1 MGAINTKTNAGKS
14 TRAPEV
20 RVAPSIAPS
29 PQLPSGSHAVFKSI
43 NAEVDKVRFPNLLD
57 LMGRL
62 HFSTRDGRIWLDD
75 QRMLL
80 IHAKA
85 LGALRKELIDH
96 VGTEAARGFMTRMG
110 YCAGVCD
117 AQLARKVR
125 VKSSLNDMFVVGPQ
139 MHCLEGIGLSEVVR
153 LDIDVER
160 GIHYGEFLWTSS
172 VEDEENMRHFVID
185 TEPACW
191 MQTGY
196 ASGYSTEFMGRP
208 VLYREVE
215 CLSMGQTSCRI
226 VGKLVEDWDDEARKD
241 MRFMAPETLVSS
253 PMALAR
259 QPSAT
264 ARPTPGT
271 GNPDN
276 PVGISPGFNAVLN
289 LLKKVAPTQA
299 TVLFL
304 GESGVGKEVFARMLH
319 RWSSRHAKPFI
330 ALNCAAIP
338 ENLIESELFGVERGA
353 FTGASHSRAGRF
365 ERADGGTLFLDE
377 IGTLSFGAQSKLLRV
392 LQEGEVER
400 VGDSSTRK
408 INVRVIAATN
418 VDLRDEVKTGN
429 FREDLFFRLNVFPI
443 RILPLRERREDIPL
457 LMAHFLTKFNLRHE
471 RLLTGF
477 TQRAVDAMLS
487 YDWPGNVRELEN
499 IIERGVILA
508 SDGEAI
514 DAPQLFSCGEQFS
527 DQRYAINSEGK
538 LVSVNPA
545 SFTVVPAKQDEVDR
559 VTRRVNDLLIGGGEQ
574 SADNVSLDEIETM
587 LLRKAIDAARG
598 NVAAAARSLGITRP
612 QMLYRLKSRGIIQE
626 SD

>member
-1 MGAINTKTNAGKS
+1 MNAKPTLQKGPRS
-14 TRAPEV
+14 EEY
-20 RVAPSIAPS
+20 RVTPNIAPS
-29 PQLPSGSHAVFKSI
+29 PQLPRGNQVVFKST
-43 NAEVDKVRFPNLLD
+43 NTEVDKVRFPNIVD

-80 IHAKA
+80 VHAKA
-85 LGALRKELIDH
+85 LGALRKELIAH
-96 VGTEAARGFMTRMG
+96 VGAEAARGYMTRMG

-125 VKSSLNDMFVVGPQ
+125 VNASLNDMFVVGPQ

-153 LDIDVER
+153 LDIDVDR
-160 GIHYGEFLWTSS
+160 GVHYGEFLWSS
-172 VEDEENMRHFVID
+172 AVEDEEHMRHFLVD

-196 ASGYSTEFMGRP
+196 ASGYSTEFMGLP

-215 CLSMGQTSCRI
+215 CLSMGHMTCRI
-226 VGKLVEDWDDEARKD
+226 VGKLVDDWDEESKKD
-241 MRFMAPETLVSS
+241 MRFLMPETSVNSLV
-253 PMALAR
+253 PLVR
-259 QPSAT
+259 QASAT
-264 ARPTPGT
+264 ARPVAAT
-271 GNPDN
+271 GDLGN
-276 PVGISPGFNAVLN
+276 PVGISPGFNAVLQ

-319 RWSSRHAKPFI
+319 RWSSRQAKPFV

-353 FTGASHSRAGRF
+353 FTGASHSRPGRF

-418 VDLRDEVKTGN
+418 VDLREEVKDGN

-443 RILPLRERREDIPL
+443 HILPLRERREDIPL
-457 LMAHFLTKFNLRHE
+457 LMAHFLARFNVRHD
-471 RLLTGF
+471 RQLTGF

-514 DAPQLFSCGEQFS
+514 DAPQLFSCGEQFG
-527 DQRYAINSEGK
+527 DQRYAINGEGK
-538 LVSVNPA
+538 LVSVQPG
-545 SFTVVPAKQDEVDR
+545 SFTVAPAEQGEIDR
-559 VTRRVNDLLIGGGEQ
+559 VTRRVNDLLIG
-574 SADNVSLDEIETM
+574 SSDASTDNVSLDEIETM
-587 LLRKAIDAARG
+587 LLRRAIDMARG

-626 SD
+626 SE

>member
-1 MGAINTKTNAGKS
+1 MRS
-14 TRAPEV
+14 PEF
-20 RVAPSIAPS
+20 RVAPSITAS
-29 PQLPSGSHAVFKSI
+29 PQLPRGNQVVFKST
-43 NAEVDKVRFPNLLD
+43 NAEVDKVRFPNIVD

-62 HFSTRDGRIWLDD
+62 HFSTSDGRIWLDD

-80 IHAKA
+80 VHAKA
-85 LGALRKELIDH
+85 LGALRKELIAH
-96 VGTEAARGFMTRMG
+96 VGTDAARGYMTRMG
-110 YCAGVCD
+110 YSAGVCD

-125 VKSSLNDMFVVGPQ
+125 MKASLNDMFVVGPQ

-153 LDIDVER
+153 LDIDIER

-172 VEDEENMRHFVID
+172 VEDEENMRHFVVD

-215 CLSMGQTSCRI
+215 CMSMGQMSCRI
-226 VGKLVEDWDDEARKD
+226 VGKLVEDWDDEAKKD
-241 MRFMAPETLVSS
+241 MCYLMPEVMVSPPAP
-253 PMALAR
+253 LAR

-264 ARPTPGT
+264 ARPTTGT
-271 GNPDN
+271 GDLDN
-276 PVGISPGFNAVLN
+276 PVGISPGFNAVLH

-353 FTGASHSRAGRF
+353 FTGASQSRAGRF

-418 VDLRDEVKTGN
+418 VNLREEVKQGN

-457 LMAHFLTKFNLRHE
+457 LMAHFLTRFNHRHG
-471 RLLTGF
+471 RHLTGF

-508 SDGEAI
+508 SDGDAI
-514 DAPQLFSCGEQFS
+514 DAPQLFSCGEQFG
-527 DQRYAINSEGK
+527 DQRYAINGEGK

-545 SFTVVPAKQDEVDR
+545 SFTVVPADQSDVDR
-559 VTRRVNDLLIGGGEQ
+559 VTRRVNDLLVGSGDH

-587 LLRKAIDAARG
+587 LLRRAIDAARG

-626 SD
+626 NE

>member
-1 MGAINTKTNAGKS
+1 M
-14 TRAPEV
+14 
-20 RVAPSIAPS
+20 APSITPS
-29 PQLPSGSHAVFKSI
+29 PQLPHGNEVVFNST
-43 NAEVDKVRFPNLLD
+43 NAEVDKLHFPNLVD

-62 HFSTRDGRIWLDD
+62 HFSTSDGRIWLDE

-80 IHAKA
+80 VHAKA
-85 LGALRKELIDH
+85 LGTLRKELIEQ
-96 VGTEAARGFMTRMG
+96 VGTAAARGFMMRMG

-117 AQLARKVR
+117 AQLARKMR
-125 VKSSLNDMFVVGPQ
+125 TKASLNDMFAVGPQ
-139 MHCLEGIGLSEVVR
+139 MHCLGGAGRSEVIR
-153 LDIDVER
+153 LEIDIER

-172 VEDEENMRHFVID
+172 VEDEEHMRHFAVD
-185 TEPACW
+185 TDPACW

-215 CLSMGQTSCRI
+215 CLSMGHMTCRI
-226 VGKLVEDWDDEARKD
+226 IGKLVDDWDEESRKD
-241 MRFMAPETLVSS
+241 MRFLMPATAVNRPMPLV
-253 PMALAR
+253 R
-259 QPSAT
+259 QPSVT
-264 ARPTPGT
+264 ARPVIAT
-271 GNPDN
+271 GDDLDN
-276 PVGISPGFNAVLN
+276 PVGISPGFNAVLH
-289 LLKKVAPTQA
+289 LIKKVAPTQA
-299 TVLFL
+299 TVLLL
-304 GESGVGKEVFARMLH
+304 GESGVGKEVFARMVH
-319 RWSSRHAKPFI
+319 RWSSRHAQSFV

-353 FTGASHSRAGRF
+353 FTGASQSRQGRF

-400 VGDSSTRK
+400 VGDVSTRK

-418 VDLRDEVKTGN
+418 VDLREEVKSGN

-443 RILPLRERREDIPL
+443 RIVPLRERREDIPL
-457 LMAHFLTKFNLRHE
+457 LMAHFLARFNLRHE
-471 RLLTGF
+471 RHLTGF

-527 DQRYAINSEGK
+527 DQRYAINGDGK
-538 LVSVNPA
+538 LVSVNPL
-545 SFTVVPAKQDEVDR
+545 SYSVEQTKQSEMDR
-559 VTRRVNDLLIGGGEQ
+559 VTRRVSDLLLGE
-574 SADNVSLDEIETM
+574 SEPSTDNVSLDEIETM
-587 LLRKAIDAARG
+587 LLRRAIDSARG
-598 NVAAAARSLGITRP
+598 NVAAAARLLGITRP
-612 QMLYRLKSRGIIQE
+612 QMLYRLKSRSILQE
-626 SD
+626 NN

>member
-1 MGAINTKTNAGKS
+1 MTPKTTLGKNTRS
-14 TRAPEV
+14 PEL

-29 PQLPSGSHAVFKSI
+29 PKLPQGSEVVFKAT

-80 IHAKA
+80 VHAKA
-85 LGALRKELIDH
+85 LGALRRELIEH
-96 VGTEAARGFMTRMG
+96 VGTDAARGFMTRMG

-125 VKSSLNDMFVVGPQ
+125 IKASLNDMFVVGPQ

-153 LDIDVER
+153 LDIDIER

-172 VEDEENMRHFVID
+172 IEDEEHMRHFVVD

-196 ASGYSTEFMGRP
+196 ASGYSTEFMGRQ

-215 CLSMGQTSCRI
+215 CQSMGQMSCRI
-226 VGKLVEDWDDEARKD
+226 VGKLVEDWDEEARKD
-241 MRFMAPETLVSS
+241 MRFLVPQAVVSG
-253 PMALAR
+253 AVTLAR
-259 QPSAT
+259 QPSPT
-264 ARPTPGT
+264 ARPAAGE
-271 GNPDN
+271 PDLDS
-276 PVGISPGFNAVLN
+276 PVGISPGFNAVLH

-319 RWSSRHAKPFI
+319 RRSSRHAKPFV

-353 FTGASHSRAGRF
+353 FTGASQSRLGRF

-418 VDLRDEVKTGN
+418 VDLREEVKAGN

-457 LMAHFLTKFNLRHE
+457 LMAHFLAKFNHRHE
-471 RLLTGF
+471 RHLTGF

-508 SDGEAI
+508 SDDNAI
-514 DAPQLFSCGEQFS
+514 DASQLFSCGEQFS

-545 SFTVVPAKQDEVDR
+545 SFTVAPAEQGELDR
-559 VTRRVNDLLIGGGEQ
+559 VTRRVNDLLIGGRDQ
-574 SADNVSLDEIETM
+574 SPDNVSLDEIETM
-587 LLRKAIDAARG
+587 LLRRAIDAAQG

-612 QMLYRLKSRGIIQE
+612 QMLYRLKSRGILQE

>member
-1 MGAINTKTNAGKS
+1 MTPKTTFGKNTRS
-14 TRAPEV
+14 PEL

-29 PQLPSGSHAVFKSI
+29 PKLPQGNEMVFKATNS
-43 NAEVDKVRFPNLLD
+43 EVDKVRYPNLLD

-80 IHAKA
+80 VHAKA
-85 LGALRKELIDH
+85 LGAMRKELIAH
-96 VGTEAARGFMTRMG
+96 VGSDAARGYMTRMG

-125 VKSSLNDMFVVGPQ
+125 VKASLNDMFVVGPQ

-160 GIHYGEFLWTSS
+160 GVHYGEFLWTSA
-172 VEDEENMRHFVID
+172 VEDEEHMRHFLVD

-215 CLSMGQTSCRI
+215 CLSMGHMTCRI
-226 VGKLVEDWDDEARKD
+226 VGKLVEDWDEESRKD
-241 MRFMAPETLVSS
+241 MRFLVPETSVSS
-253 PMALAR
+253 PVPLVR
-259 QPSAT
+259 QASAT
-264 ARPTPGT
+264 ARPVAAT
-271 GNPDN
+271 GDLDN
-276 PVGISPGFNAVLN
+276 PVGISPGFNAVLH

-319 RWSSRHAKPFI
+319 RWSSRQAKPFV

-353 FTGASHSRAGRF
+353 FTGASHSRPGRF

-400 VGDSSTRK
+400 VGGCP
-408 INVRVIAATN
+408 
-418 VDLRDEVKTGN
+418 E
-429 FREDLFFRLNVFPI
+429 F
-443 RILPLRERREDIPL
+443 
-457 LMAHFLTKFNLRHE
+457 
-471 RLLTGF
+471 
-477 TQRAVDAMLS
+477 
-487 YDWPGNVRELEN
+487 
-499 IIERGVILA
+499 
-508 SDGEAI
+508 
-514 DAPQLFSCGEQFS
+514 C
-527 DQRYAINSEGK
+527 
-538 LVSVNPA
+538 VN
-545 SFTVVPAKQDEVDR
+545 
-559 VTRRVNDLLIGGGEQ
+559 GG
-574 SADNVSLDEIETM
+574 
-587 LLRKAIDAARG
+587 
-598 NVAAAARSLGITRP
+598 
-612 QMLYRLKSRGIIQE
+612 
-626 SD
+626 

>member
-1 MGAINTKTNAGKS
+1 MNPKPTSGKGPRS
-14 TRAPEV
+14 TEW

-29 PQLPSGSHAVFKSI
+29 PPLPRGNQVVFKST
-43 NAEVDKVRFPNLLD
+43 NAEVDKLRFPNLVD

-62 HFSTRDGRIWLDD
+62 HFSTSDGRIWLDD

-80 IHAKA
+80 VHAKA
-85 LGALRKELIDH
+85 LGALRKELIEH
-96 VGTEAARGFMTRMG
+96 VGTDAARGFMTRMG
-110 YCAGVCD
+110 YCAGICD

-125 VKSSLNDMFVVGPQ
+125 VKASLNDMFVVGPQ
-139 MHCLEGIGLSEVVR
+139 MHCLEGIGRSEVVR
-153 LDIDVER
+153 LDIDIER

-172 VEDEENMRHFVID
+172 IEDEEHMRHFLVD

-196 ASGYSTEFMGRP
+196 ASGYSTEFMGQP

-215 CLSMGQTSCRI
+215 CMSMGHMSCRI
-226 VGKLVEDWDDEARKD
+226 VGKLLDDWDEESKKD
-241 MRFMAPETLVSS
+241 MRFLVPETTVSR
-253 PMALAR
+253 PMPLAR
-259 QPSAT
+259 QPSVI
-264 ARPTPGT
+264 ARPVTAT
-271 GNPDN
+271 GELDN
-276 PVGISPGFNAVLN
+276 PVGISPGFNAVLH
-289 LLKKVAPTQA
+289 LIKKVAPTQA

-319 RWSSRHAKPFI
+319 RRSSRHAKPFV

-353 FTGASHSRAGRF
+353 FTGASQSRPGRF

-418 VDLRDEVKTGN
+418 VDLREEVKDGN

-457 LMAHFLTKFNLRHE
+457 LMAHFLARFNLRHE
-471 RLLTGF
+471 RQLTGF

-514 DAPQLFSCGEQFS
+514 DAPQLFSCGEQFG
-527 DQRYAINSEGK
+527 DQRYAINGEGK

-545 SFTVVPAKQDEVDR
+545 SFTVVPADQDDVDR
-559 VTRRVNDLLIGGGEQ
+559 VTRRVNDLLGGGGEA

-587 LLRKAIDAARG
+587 LLRRAIDAARG

-612 QMLYRLKSRGIIQE
+612 QMLYRLKSRSILQE
-626 SD
+626 ND

>member
-1 MGAINTKTNAGKS
+1 MNSKTAAGKS
-14 TRAPEV
+14 TRSAAF

-29 PQLPSGSHAVFKSI
+29 PQLPRGNQVVFKPTDDEI
-43 NAEVDKVRFPNLLD
+43 DKLRLPNLVD

-62 HFSTRDGRIWLDD
+62 HFSTSDGRIWLDD

-80 IHAKA
+80 VHAKA
-85 LGALRKELIDH
+85 LGALRKELIENIGVD
-96 VGTEAARGFMTRMG
+96 AARGYMTRMG
-110 YCAGVCD
+110 YRAGVCD

-125 VKSSLNDMFVVGPQ
+125 IKASLNDMFVVGPQ

-153 LDIDVER
+153 LDINVER
-160 GIHYGEFLWTSS
+160 GIHYGEFLWSS
-172 VEDEENMRHFVID
+172 PVEDEENMRHFLVD

-215 CLSMGQTSCRI
+215 CLSMGHMSCRI
-226 VGKLVEDWDDEARKD
+226 VGKLVEDWDDESRND
-241 MRFMAPETLVSS
+241 MRFMVPDTAISS
-253 PMALAR
+253 PVPLAR
-259 QPSAT
+259 QPSLT
-264 ARPTPGT
+264 ARPIATT
-271 GNPDN
+271 GDLDN
-276 PVGISPGFNAVLN
+276 PVGISPGFNAVLH

-319 RWSSRHAKPFI
+319 RWSSRQAKPFV

-353 FTGASHSRAGRF
+353 FTGASQSRPGRF

-418 VDLRDEVKTGN
+418 VDLREEVKDGN

-457 LMAHFLTKFNLRHE
+457 LMAHFLARFNLRHE
-471 RLLTGF
+471 RHLTGF

-499 IIERGVILA
+499 IVERGVILA
-508 SDGEAI
+508 SDGNAI
-514 DAPQLFSCGEQFS
+514 DAPQLFSCGEQFG
-527 DQRYAINSEGK
+527 DQRYAINGEGK

-545 SFTVVPAKQDEVDR
+545 SFTVAPAEQDELDR
-559 VTRRVNDLLIGGGEQ
+559 VTRRVNDLLVGGGDP

-587 LLRKAIDAARG
+587 LLRKAIDTARG

-626 SD
+626 GD

>member
-1 MGAINTKTNAGKS
+1 VVFNPANT
-14 TRAPEV
+14 
-20 RVAPSIAPS
+20 
-29 PQLPSGSHAVFKSI
+29 
-43 NAEVDKVRFPNLLD
+43 EVDKVRFPNLVD

-80 IHAKA
+80 VHAKA
-85 LGALRKELIDH
+85 LGALRKELIEH
-96 VGTEAARGFMTRMG
+96 VGTDAARGFMTRMG

-125 VKSSLNDMFVVGPQ
+125 YKSSINDMFVVGPQ
-139 MHCLEGIGLSEVVR
+139 MHCLEGIGRSEVVR
-153 LDIDVER
+153 LEIDVER
-160 GIHYGEFLWTSS
+160 GIHYGEFLWSSS
-172 VEDEENMRHFVID
+172 VEDEENMRHFLVD

-215 CLSMGQTSCRI
+215 CMSMGQMSCRI
-226 VGKLVEDWDDEARKD
+226 VGKLVEDWDEESRKD
-241 MRFMAPETLVSS
+241 MRFMVPTNIGSNPATLMRAPC
-253 PMALAR
+253 
-259 QPSAT
+259 AT
-264 ARPTPGT
+264 ARPAADT
-271 GNPDN
+271 GGLDN
-276 PVGISPGFNAVLN
+276 PVGISPGFSAVLH

-319 RWSSRHAKPFI
+319 RRSSRHAKPFV

-353 FTGASHSRAGRF
+353 FTGANQSRPGRF

-377 IGTLSFGAQSKLLRV
+377 VGTLSFGAQSKLLRV

-408 INVRVIAATN
+408 VNVRIIAATN
-418 VDLRDEVKTGN
+418 VDLREAVKAGN

-457 LMAHFLTKFNLRHE
+457 LMAHFLARFNHRHE
-471 RLLTGF
+471 RHLTGF

-487 YDWPGNVRELEN
+487 YDWPGNIRELEN

-514 DAPQLFSCGEQFS
+514 DASQLFSCGEQFS
-527 DQRYAINSEGK
+527 DQRYAINGEGK
-538 LVSVNPA
+538 LVSINPA
-545 SFTVVPAKQDEVDR
+545 AFTVVPAKQDDVDR
-559 VTRRVNDLLIGGGEQ
+559 VTRRVNDLLIGGGDP

-587 LLRKAIDAARG
+587 LLRKAIDAAHG
-598 NVAAAARSLGITRP
+598 NVAAASRSLGITRP

-626 SD
+626 GD

>member
-1 MGAINTKTNAGKS
+1 MNTKTNAGKS

-29 PQLPSGSHAVFKSI
+29 PQLPSGSHAVFKST

-172 VEDEENMRHFVID
+172 VEDEENMRHFVVD

-253 PMALAR
+253 PIALAR

>member
-1 MGAINTKTNAGKS
+1 MTPKTSFGKNPRS
-14 TRAPEV
+14 AEA
-20 RVAPSIAPS
+20 RVAPSILPS
-29 PQLPSGSHAVFKSI
+29 PQLPQGNEVVFKSS
-43 NAEVDKVRFPNLLD
+43 NAEIDKVRFPNLLD

-62 HFSTRDGRIWLDD
+62 HFSTSDGRIWLDD

-80 IHAKA
+80 VHAKA
-85 LGALRKELIDH
+85 LGALRKELIEH
-96 VGTEAARGFMTRMG
+96 VGTDAARGFMTRMG
-110 YCAGVCD
+110 YCAGICD

-125 VKSSLNDMFVVGPQ
+125 IKASLNDMFAVGPQ
-139 MHCLEGIGLSEVVR
+139 MHCLEGIGRSDVVR
-153 LDIDVER
+153 LDIDIER

-172 VEDEENMRHFVID
+172 IEDEEHMRHYEVD

-215 CLSMGQTSCRI
+215 CMSMGQVACRI
-226 VGKLVEDWDDEARKD
+226 VGKLVDDWDEESKKD
-241 MRFMAPETLVSS
+241 MRFLVPEAAVSR
-253 PMALAR
+253 PVALAR

-264 ARPTPGT
+264 ARPT
-271 GNPDN
+271 DASADIDR
-276 PVGISPGFNAVLN
+276 PVGISPGFNAVMH

-319 RWSSRHAKPFI
+319 RWSARQAKPFV

-353 FTGASHSRAGRF
+353 FTGASQSRAGRF

-400 VGDSSTRK
+400 VGDSATRK

-418 VDLRDEVKTGN
+418 VDLREEVKAGN

-457 LMAHFLTKFNLRHE
+457 LMAHFLTKFNQRHE
-471 RLLTGF
+471 RHLTGF

-508 SDGEAI
+508 GDDNAI

-545 SFTVVPAKQDEVDR
+545 AFNVTPAEQDEVDR
-559 VTRRVNDLLIGGGEQ
+559 VTRRVNDLLVGGGEL

-587 LLRKAIDAARG
+587 LLRRAIDAARG

-612 QMLYRLKSRGIIQE
+612 QMLYRLKSRGIVQE
-626 SD
+626 SE

>member
-1 MGAINTKTNAGKS
+1 
-14 TRAPEV
+14 
-20 RVAPSIAPS
+20 
-29 PQLPSGSHAVFKSI
+29 
-43 NAEVDKVRFPNLLD
+43 
-57 LMGRL
+57 MGRL

-96 VGTEAARGFMTRMG
+96 VGTDAARGYLTRMG

-117 AQLARKVR
+117 AKLARKVR

-172 VEDEENMRHFVID
+172 VEDEENMRHFVVD

-215 CLSMGQTSCRI
+215 CLSMGQMSCRI
-226 VGKLVEDWDDEARKD
+226 VGKLVEDWDEDARKD
-241 MRFMAPETLVSS
+241 MCFMVPETVAKS
-253 PMALAR
+253 PAMPAR

-264 ARPTPGT
+264 ARPSAGT

-289 LLKKVAPTQA
+289 LLKKVAPTHA

-319 RWSSRHAKPFI
+319 RWSSRHAKPFV

-471 RLLTGF
+471 RHLTGF

>member
-1 MGAINTKTNAGKS
+1 MNSKTASGKS
-14 TRAPEV
+14 THSTEL

-29 PQLPSGSHAVFKSI
+29 PQLPRGNQVVFKQT
-43 NAEVDKVRFPNLLD
+43 NAEVDKARFPNLLD

-62 HFSTRDGRIWLDD
+62 HFSTSDGRIWLDD

-80 IHAKA
+80 VHAKA
-85 LGALRKELIDH
+85 LGALRKELIEH
-96 VGTEAARGFMTRMG
+96 VGTDAARGFMTRMG
-110 YCAGVCD
+110 YHAGVCD

-125 VKSSLNDMFVVGPQ
+125 VKASLNDMFVVGPQ
-139 MHCLEGIGLSEVVR
+139 MHCLEGIGRSEVVR
-153 LDIDVER
+153 LEIDVER
-160 GIHYGEFLWTSS
+160 GIHYGEFLWTSP
-172 VEDEENMRHFVID
+172 VEDEENMRHFVVD

-215 CLSMGQTSCRI
+215 CLSMGHMSCRI
-226 VGKLVEDWDDEARKD
+226 VGKLVEEWDNEARKD
-241 MRFMAPETLVSS
+241 MRFLVPETAVSS
-253 PMALAR
+253 PVPLAR
-259 QPSAT
+259 QPSVT
-264 ARPTPGT
+264 ARPVAASG
-271 GNPDN
+271 DLDR
-276 PVGISPGFNAVLN
+276 PVGISPGFNAVLH

-319 RWSSRHAKPFI
+319 RWSSRQAKPFV

-353 FTGASHSRAGRF
+353 FTGASQSRPGRF

-400 VGDSSTRK
+400 VGDASTRK

-418 VDLRDEVKTGN
+418 VDLREEVKAGN

-457 LMAHFLTKFNLRHE
+457 LMAHFLAKFNQRHE
-471 RLLTGF
+471 RHLTGF

-508 SDGEAI
+508 SDENAI

-545 SFTVVPAKQDEVDR
+545 SFTVAPAKQDEVDR
-559 VTRRVNDLLIGGGEQ
+559 VTRRVNDLLIGGSDQ
-574 SADNVSLDEIETM
+574 STDNVSLDEIETM
-587 LLRKAIDAARG
+587 LLRRAIDAAHG